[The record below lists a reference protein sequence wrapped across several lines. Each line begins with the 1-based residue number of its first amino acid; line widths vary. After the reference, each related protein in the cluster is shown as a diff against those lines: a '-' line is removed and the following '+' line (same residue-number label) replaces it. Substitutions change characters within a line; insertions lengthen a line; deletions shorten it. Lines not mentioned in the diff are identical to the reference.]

1 MRGPAVGVSFRAAG
15 VADALCISVLGTQV
29 FLDTYAADG
38 IRPSLAREVAGH
50 LSVPAVAASLATP
63 GVSFLVAERAGH
75 LIGFAQLTAGATH
88 GLVAARPA
96 AELNRL
102 YVLERFT
109 GLGVGTALLAQAEA
123 LAAASGAAVLW
134 LTAWDGN
141 RRALGF
147 YARRGYA
154 DVGATPYV
162 FEDERYVNR
171 VFAKALAGGDV
182 SRRAPAG

>member
-1 MRGPAVGVSFRAAG
+1 MPGVSIRPAG
-15 VADALCISVLGTQV
+15 ANDAPCISVLGTQV
-29 FLDTYAADG
+29 FIDTYAADG
-38 IRPSLAREVAGH
+38 IRPSLAREVAAH
-50 LSVPAVAASLATP
+50 LSAPAVAALLAMP
-63 GVSFLVAERAGH
+63 AVRFLAAERAGH
-75 LIGFAQLTAGATH
+75 LIGFAQLTEGATH
-88 GLVAARPA
+88 DRVAARPA

-109 GLGVGTALLAQAEA
+109 GAGVGAALLGRAEA
-123 LAAASGAAVLW
+123 LAAAAGAAALW

-147 YARRGYA
+147 YARRGYT

-171 VFAKALAGGDV
+171 VFVKVL
-182 SRRAPAG
+182 RRAVDR